1 MALVLADRVK
11 DTTTTT
17 GTGTVTLSGTAPTG
31 FQNFSVIGNGNTTY
45 YTISGGSQ
53 WEVGIGTYSS
63 TGPTLARTT
72 VLSSSNSDAPVDFSA
87 GVKDV
92 FVTLP
97 SERVGVLYTDVKTAN
112 YTAKV
117 QDGVQTNT
125 SGGAFTV
132 TLPASPVVGDQV
144 VVVDSANS
152 WATNNLTVGR
162 NGSTIDGSATDL
174 TCNISGASVQ
184 LVYSGTTWDVYA
196 QVGGAGSPG
205 LISVA
210 GGGTGASTLTADY
223 LLKGNGTS
231 PVTASTIFDNGT
243 NVGVGTATP
252 GSKFTTAGVIEST
265 TGGFKFPDGT
275 TQTSAASLALTTSGQ
290 QVISATTTLNSSNF
304 GTNIL
309 AVTAGITLTLP
320 SSSSIPTG
328 TCITIKNVSSG
339 PISLAYAY
347 ASDGPTT
354 IGAGQSAMW
363 IADGGSSTFWRVYFD
378 NTYELIQTVNASGA
392 STVDFTG
399 LSSTYA
405 EYQIVVADLI
415 PSLAGSI
422 LLRTS
427 TDNGATFAAGGTDY
441 ATSRLYAF
449 GTTVGTSNLG
459 NTSSISPLIG
469 PNDANTNYVFWRVFN
484 MGVAK
489 PCVADI
495 TLSIGASVQQDRSIG
510 VRKAAVA
517 NNALR
522 IQMAS
527 GTMTGTFRLYGI
539 KA

>member
-1 MALVLADRVK
+1 M
-11 DTTTTT
+11 
-17 GTGTVTLSGTAPTG
+17 G
-31 FQNFSVIGNGNTTY
+31 
-45 YTISGGSQ
+45 
-53 WEVGIGTYSS
+53 
-63 TGPTLARTT
+63 
-72 VLSSSNSDAPVDFSA
+72 SSNVC
-87 GVKDV
+87 
-92 FVTLP
+92 
-97 SERVGVLYTDVKTAN
+97 
-112 YTAKV
+112 
-117 QDGVQTNT
+117 
-125 SGGAFTV
+125 GA
-132 TLPASPVVGDQV
+132 
-144 VVVDSANS
+144 
-152 WATNNLTVGR
+152 
-162 NGSTIDGSATDL
+162 DGSATDL

-210 GGGTGASTLTADY
+210 GGGTGASTLTANY

-243 NVGVGTATP
+243 NVGVGTAAP

-265 TGGFKFPDGT
+265 TGGFKFPDAT
-275 TQTSAASLALTTSGQ
+275 TQTTAASPALTTSGQ

-309 AVTAGITLTLP
+309 VTTAGITITLP
-320 SSSSIPTG
+320 SSSTIASG
-328 TCITIKNVSSG
+328 TCVTLKNVTSG
-339 PISLAYAY
+339 PINLAYAY
-347 ASDGPTT
+347 ASDGPP
-354 IGAGQSAMW
+354 ILGAGQSAVW

-378 NTYELIQTVNASGA
+378 NSYELIQTVNASGA

-415 PSLAGSI
+415 PSLAGAI

-441 ATSRLYAF
+441 ARSSLYAF
-449 GTTVGTSNLG
+449 STTVGTNNNG

-469 PNDANTNYVFWRVFN
+469 PTDGGTNYVFWRVFN

-489 PCVADI
+489 PCMVDI
-495 TLSIGASVQQDRSIG
+495 TLSIGAAVQQDRSIG